1 MNEQELKEGIQYLVN
16 DLKAEI
22 KKENGSERLLK
33 ILRESEL
40 EAFTPRY
47 KGSRDGL
54 RAEFPEWDEDLG
66 NMYKEIDELVEEY
79 HLSERGFD
87 Q

>member
-22 KKENGSERLLK
+22 KKENRSERVLK
-33 ILRESEL
+33 ILHECEL

-54 RAEFPEWDEDLG
+54 RAEFPGDEDLG